1 MEDRRIPIEDVEE
14 IEFDDDIE
22 EYGEYE
28 ATLCDENKVCVEVIT
43 DGIYKE
49 G

>member
-14 IEFDDDIE
+14 VVIDDIE

-28 ATLCDENKVCVEVIT
+28 ATLCDENKVCVEVI
-43 DGIYKE
+43 
-49 G
+49 